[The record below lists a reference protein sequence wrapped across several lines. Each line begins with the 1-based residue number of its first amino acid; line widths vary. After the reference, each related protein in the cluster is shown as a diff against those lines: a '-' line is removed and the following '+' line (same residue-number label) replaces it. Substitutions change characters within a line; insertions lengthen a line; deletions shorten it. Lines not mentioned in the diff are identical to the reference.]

1 MLQNVKDIKDLLFRS
16 YDVQRKRILMEEA
29 GMLVR

>member
-16 YDVQRKRILMEEA
+16 YRVQKKRIFMEKA